1 MYSWSIPWQY
11 KLCFFIRVL
20 VPDQFLKT
28 QAIQCRQTYESLA
41 LGWILMNFKFSNSLD
56 KKKSWKE
63 IKACRILITFSC
75 LLFPYSYLNSTPL
88 CNNRSL
94 GCDFAV
100 DVLTAW
106 QSSKQKKNIFKPSI
120 WTAML
125 RLSSLSCPLQSYSN
139 YGGRKYIS
147 LQAKK
152 LKLTQSNEVITAITT
167 WCAVQES
174 IYW

>member
-1 MYSWSIPWQY
+1 M
-11 KLCFFIRVL
+11 L

-28 QAIQCRQTYESLA
+28 QAIQCRQNYESLA

-75 LLFPYSYLNSTPL
+75 LLFPYSYLNSAPL

-94 GCDFAV
+94 GFDFAV
-100 DVLTAW
+100 GALTAW
-106 QSSKQKKNIFKPSI
+106 QSSKQKRNIFRSSI

-125 RLSSLSCPLQSYSN
+125 RLSSLSFPLQSSWN
-139 YGGRKYIS
+139 YNGRKYVS
-147 LQAKK
+147 LQEKK
-152 LKLTQSNEVITAITT
+152 LIFTQSNEVTTATT
-167 WCAVQES
+167 TYCPVQGS